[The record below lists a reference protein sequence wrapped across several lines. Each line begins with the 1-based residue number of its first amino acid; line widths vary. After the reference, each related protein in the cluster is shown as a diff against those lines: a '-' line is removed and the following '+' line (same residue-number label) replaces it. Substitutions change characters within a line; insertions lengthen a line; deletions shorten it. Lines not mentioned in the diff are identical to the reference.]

1 MNEIAGWPSPAA
13 SKVPSP
19 SLSCPPCCPPCC
31 PRAPTAEDQ
40 LQRLPQGVEQPPAAA
55 EAQEA
60 GEGEL
65 NFLLLRQKAA
75 EYMRQHAEEFK
86 PFVLE
91 VRGAPGPPCPAN
103 DAH

>member
-1 MNEIAGWPSPAA
+1 MRLQAGQRLLLLLPWCSALPARPPPAA
-13 SKVPSP
+13 CRPAA
-19 SLSCPPCCPPCC
+19 CC
-31 PRAPTAEDQ
+31 AEDQ

-55 EAQEA
+55 EAREA

-65 NFLLLRQKAA
+65 TFLLLRQRAA

-91 VRGAPGPPCPAN
+91 VRTA
-103 DAH
+103 